1 MSAVDLVAHLLV
13 LLSFAAPQGSTGAP
27 RRPGDL
33 FTEIYQR
40 GIVKQKTMKSIRAN
54 FTETTVSTLL
64 VKPIVARGT
73 VIAAP
78 PLMVKMSYTE
88 PEMKTVTIDGRS
100 LVIVWPGR
108 GERQQIDITQTKQRI
123 DKYFTNASVDE
134 LRKLFEITAEPD
146 PVLRRADRVTMTSK
160 RRQLKAGLQQLE
172 LWIDR
177 ERDVLV
183 QMRLSF
189 PDGDKKTIV
198 LDDIAVNVPV
208 TDDTFRP

>member
-1 MSAVDLVAHLLV
+1 
-13 LLSFAAPQGSTGAP
+13 
-27 RRPGDL
+27 
-33 FTEIYQR
+33 
-40 GIVKQKTMKSIRAN
+40 MKSIRAN

-78 PLMVKMSYTE
+78 PLMVKMNYTE
-88 PEMKTVTIDGRS
+88 PEVKTITMDVADGPDGGRRTGWPGHGERTAVCWS
-100 LVIVWPGR
+100 SFWPGR
-108 GERQQIDITQTKQRI
+108 AERQQIDITQTKQRI

-146 PVLRRADRVTMTSK
+146 PVMRRADRISMTPK
-160 RRQLKAGLQQLE
+160 RRQIKAGLQQLE

-177 ERDVLV
+177 ERDVLL

-198 LDDIAVNVPV
+198 LDDIAVNVPL